1 MYIPRAWTKATGS
14 AKHPQSG
21 EMPVTA
27 WGFGEDAATARTEAA
42 SRLKRLIE
50 RITRGEPFPDRYTY
64 GAGRPP
70 REEILRVIGDAQPPA
85 AVITRNAY
93 GAQVL
98 NTARV
103 LFLDIDVPAPT
114 LFDKLL
120 QMIGRKGGPQVVLDG
135 LREKLRATGG
145 AFRIYQTAR
154 GYRVMAIDRE
164 YDPAGADT
172 QQLMAATGT
181 DPNFIKLCRAQKSFR
196 ARLTPKPWRCGV
208 RGKPPEY
215 PREVPS
221 ADVAFRQWL
230 EEYERAGR
238 GFGTCWFVE
247 GVGSGSPRSFARDVV
262 DLHDRATRAGEKLPL
277 A

>member
-1 MYIPRAWTKATGS
+1 MYIPRTWAKA
-14 AKHPQSG
+14 SG
-21 EMPVTA
+21 THPVTKEPTVA
-27 WGFGEDAATARTEAA
+27 VWGFGEDAATAKTEAA

-70 REEILRVIGDAQPPA
+70 REEILRVIGDEAQPSA
-85 AVITRNAY
+85 IVTRNGY

-114 LFDKLL
+114 GFDTLLKL
-120 QMIGRKGGPQVVLDG
+120 IGRKTRAQVVLDE
-135 LREKLRATGG
+135 LRGKLAKAGAT
-145 AFRIYQTAR
+145 FRLYETAR
-154 GYRVMAIDRE
+154 GYRVLAIDRE
-164 YDPAGADT
+164 YDPCGAEA

-196 ARLTPKPWRCGV
+196 ARLTPKPWRVGV
-208 RGKPPEY
+208 SGKPPEY
-215 PREVPS
+215 PRES
-221 ADVAFRQWL
+221 D
-230 EEYERAGR
+230 EAGR
-238 GFGTCWFVE
+238 LYREWLASYEQQVKAYATCRYLE
-247 GVGSGSPRSFARDVV
+247 TVGSGSVRSFARDAV
-262 DLHDRATRAGEKLPL
+262 DLHDRETRAGERLVL

>member
-1 MYIPRAWTKATGS
+1 
-14 AKHPQSG
+14 
-21 EMPVTA
+21 
-27 WGFGEDAATARTEAA
+27 
-42 SRLKRLIE
+42 
-50 RITRGEPFPDRYTY
+50 
-64 GAGRPP
+64 
-70 REEILRVIGDAQPPA
+70 
-85 AVITRNAY
+85 VITRNAY

-120 QMIGRKGGPQVVLDG
+120 GMMGRKDAPQVVLDE
-135 LREKLRATGG
+135 LREELRATGG
-145 AFRIYQTAR
+145 TFRIYATAR

-164 YDPAGADT
+164 YDPAGTEA
-172 QQLMAATGT
+172 QQLMVATGT
-181 DPNFIKLCRAQKSFR
+181 DKNFIALCRAQKSFR

-208 RGKPPEY
+208 KGKPPEY
-215 PREVPS
+215 PRETPS

-238 GFGTCWFVE
+238 GVGTCRFV
-247 GVGSGSPRSFARDVV
+247 GVVGSGSARGVARDVV
-262 DLHDRATRAGEKLPL
+262 DLHDRATRANERAAL